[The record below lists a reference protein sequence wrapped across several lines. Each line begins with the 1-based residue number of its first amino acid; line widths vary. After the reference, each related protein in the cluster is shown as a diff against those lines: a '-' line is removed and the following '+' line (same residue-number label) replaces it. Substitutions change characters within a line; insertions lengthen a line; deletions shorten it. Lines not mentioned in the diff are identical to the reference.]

1 MFQGAKGLSGITCIV
16 ILICQATCLSLKLGE
31 DIEVSLLPT
40 ENGIR
45 LRAAKN
51 AEELLSGNLNFGKNL
66 SSLNCLG
73 QPKCEVDGSTL
84 TISTVQSGLVI
95 SWETQNKSTQFQD
108 CFDLSNGVHW
118 YGGPERRV
126 QNWPLEKMTI
136 DGSEPYVV
144 RRDDNFGIAERY
156 WLNSKGVFIYL
167 QENVPLFVDQNSA
180 QVNKVC
186 FNARLEKPFINRER
200 NILEYRI
207 MFGDDPKSAHLL
219 AVNDFLGK
227 HSGIPNR
234 KMIEEPIWTTWAKY
248 KRDITDDIILEF
260 AQEVRN
266 HGYNGQIEIDD
277 NWETCYGAQEFSQET
292 FSDVANT
299 VKKLKEMGFRVT
311 LWVHPFVN
319 SDCQNNSDEGVEN
332 GYFVVDS
339 NNKTNGS
346 WWNSNDAHQIDFTN
360 PQAAE
365 WWSARLR
372 KLQANVG
379 IDSFKFDAGET
390 DYGPQPSV
398 YRSVPQEAVPNILTS
413 SYIRTCAKFGDLIE
427 VRSAWRTQDLPIF
440 VRMLDKDSNWEMN
453 NGLPTLVTT
462 LLQMNMNGYTFVLP
476 DMIGGNGY
484 NMETPSPELMVRW
497 TQANTFMPAMQFS
510 YLPWE
515 ITSPDFDVPA
525 IVKKFVNLHQNY
537 TAALLRA
544 VEASKL
550 NGSPVNPPIWWIDP
564 TDAEAL
570 ACDDEFLVG
579 EEILVAPILSEGAT
593 SRKVYLPRGTWRDGN
608 NDTIYTGPISLDYS
622 ADINTLPYFIK
633 E

>member
-1 MFQGAKGLSGITCIV
+1 MFQGAK
-16 ILICQATCLSLKLGE
+16 
-31 DIEVSLLPT
+31 D
-40 ENGIR
+40 
-45 LRAAKN
+45 

-95 SWETQNKSTQFQD
+95 FWETPNKSTQFQD

-144 RRDDNFGIAERY
+144 RRDDNF
-156 WLNSKGVFIYL
+156 
-167 QENVPLFVDQNSA
+167 
-180 QVNKVC
+180 
-186 FNARLEKPFINRER
+186 
-200 NILEYRI
+200 
-207 MFGDDPKSAHLL
+207 
-219 AVNDFLGK
+219 
-227 HSGIPNR
+227 GIPNR

-372 KLQANVG
+372 KLQAN
-379 IDSFKFDAGET
+379 
-390 DYGPQPSV
+390 PSV

-427 VRSAWRTQDLPIF
+427 VRSAW
-440 VRMLDKDSNWEMN
+440 S
-453 NGLPTLVTT
+453 
-462 LLQMNMNGYTFVLP
+462 VLP

-515 ITSPDFDVPA
+515 ITSPDVM
-525 IVKKFVNLHQNY
+525 
-537 TAALLRA
+537 
-544 VEASKL
+544 EASKL

-570 ACDDEFLVG
+570 ACDDDMKSCKNLVLIILGFYLQVSAQLPSCEFISGSSTYNCENIRETFPKIYYGNYNLQCKDCEIKIFSQSTFPHENSLLSMNLSNSGIQMIASEAFKNLRNIRYLYLNNNKITNISANAFEGLRQVDDVEVEHNLIVDLVPG
-579 EEILVAPILSEGAT
+579 FL
-593 SRKVYLPRGTWRDGN
+593 
-608 NDTIYTGPISLDYS
+608 NDIQL
-622 ADINTLPYFIK
+622 NTLSLAFNEISEIPDNAFKGSLALLNLNLQHNGIKKIHYDAFAGLDSLEDLDLQHNLLCHLSVGAFKELRALRMLNLANNKLTKFNMGTFSGLRDLSSLILANNFIQVGR
-633 E
+633 